1 MSAPDAHRPKPR
13 VGALGPALAV
23 AFAILAVVGV
33 LQQYGGS
40 RIERASAW
48 RAVVVAQTAAADL
61 RAGVR
66 RAPVQPLVLRVV
78 EDAATDKPFAF
89 SRSLRYVA
97 HPARAGAAL
106 DPGRDDDTAA
116 ADAFAAAA
124 RGPVDFSTAVGHRA
138 AVPVRDGLIAIA
150 DAPRIAA
157 PPLPWALILLAGLLA
172 WIAWLGALKV
182 IGPRRWTAFVGASLA
197 AGVILGALFWGLGAI
212 EDAIHASVALV
223 AYTEAPVPMASASA
237 AFALPLLPLVVAAV
251 AGVVSFSRR
260 SPHRVAYAYIAPAI
274 GGMAVLILVPFALG
288 VALAFTRHHQGEFS
302 FVGLANFIDILA
314 SADTPITAPLS
325 VYFTLGVTLLWT
337 ALNVALHAGI
347 GLGLALLLRE
357 PTLRFKAVYRVL
369 LIVPWAVP
377 SYITALIWKGM
388 FNKQYGLI
396 NEGLGVLGVE
406 PVGWFSGFWTAF
418 SANVTTNTWLGF
430 PFMMVVCLGALQSIP
445 RDMYEAASVDG
456 AGRWDKF
463 RHITLPLL
471 KPALFPALIL
481 GSIWTFNMFNVIYL
495 VSEGQ
500 PNGSTDILITEAY
513 RWAFEQDR
521 HGYAAAYSVLIFL
534 ILLGYSLITAR
545 LSKGVEETYE

>member
-1 MSAPDAHRPKPR
+1 MTVNRAPGDVR
-13 VGALGPALAV
+13 VGFIGPALAV
-23 AFAILAVVGV
+23 AFALLAVVGV

-40 RIERASAW
+40 RIDRASAW

-61 RAGVR
+61 KANVR
-66 RAPVQPLVLRVV
+66 RAPLQPLVLRIV
-78 EDAATDKPFAF
+78 EDQAYNLKFAF
-89 SRSLRYVA
+89 SRSLRYIA
-97 HPARAGAAL
+97 HPTRASQTL
-106 DPGRDDDTAA
+106 DPARDDDTAA
-116 ADAFAAAA
+116 ADAYAAGRDAATDFA
-124 RGPVDFSTAVGHRA
+124 TATGHRA
-138 AVPVRDGLIAIA
+138 MTPAGPRQVVIV
-150 DAPRIAA
+150 DAPRIAQ
-157 PPLPWALILLAGLLA
+157 PPLPWALICLAGLLA
-172 WIAWLGALKV
+172 WIVWLGALSLL
-182 IGPRRWTAFVGASLA
+182 GPRRWTALLGASLA
-197 AGVILGALFWGLGAI
+197 ASIVLGALFWGLGAI
-212 EDAIHASVALV
+212 EDAIRASLALV
-223 AYTEAPVPMASASA
+223 AYTDAPPPMESASA
-237 AFALPLLPLVVAAV
+237 AFALPLLPLIVAGV
-251 AGVVSFSRR
+251 AGVVSRSRR
-260 SPHRVAYAYIAPAI
+260 SPHRVAYGYIAPAI
-274 GGMAVLILVPFALG
+274 AGMALLILVPFALG
-288 VALAFTRHHQGEFS
+288 VALAFTRHHQGAFT

-314 SADTPITAPLS
+314 PDETPITAPLS
-325 VYFTLGVTLLWT
+325 VYFTLGVTLMWT

-357 PTLRFKAVYRVL
+357 PTLRLKAVYRVL

-377 SYITALIWKGM
+377 NYITALIWKGM

-396 NEGLGVLGVE
+396 NESLGLIGVE
-406 PVGWFSGFWTAF
+406 PIGWFSGFWTAF
-418 SANVTTNTWLGF
+418 TANVTTNTWLGF

-456 AGRWDKF
+456 AGRWDTFK
-463 RHITLPLL
+463 HITLPLL

-481 GSIWTFNMFNVIYL
+481 GSIWTFNMFNIIYL